1 MKERPSVTRMKDR
14 WIPGCFILF
23 FVCLVALEVWFVTLA
38 NRSFTGVVTDDAYA
52 IGLNYNE
59 VLAQREAERRL
70 GWTTAIAFEQG
81 GDLDGRLTL
90 SVRDADGQALVAD
103 EVRAT
108 AERMSR
114 FPQIQTVR
122 FERQSDGEYRADL
135 AVPLAGRW
143 FIRARIERG
152 GQAIQVIEEV
162 DVRP

>member
-1 MKERPSVTRMKDR
+1 MTERTSVAGRRDL

-23 FVCLVALEVWFVTLA
+23 FIFLFGLLAWFVTLA
-38 NRSFTGVVTDDAYA
+38 NRSFTGVVTDNAYA

-59 VLAQREAERRL
+59 VLARREAEQRL
-70 GWTTAIAFEQG
+70 GWKTALSFEQG
-81 GDLDGRLTL
+81 EKLGGRLTL
-90 SVRDADGQALVAD
+90 RVRDADGQLLIAD

-122 FERQSDGEYRADL
+122 YDRQPDGDYVADL
-135 AVPLAGRW
+135 SVPLAGRW
-143 FIRARIERG
+143 FIRVRVERG
-152 GQAIQVIEEV
+152 GQAIHVIEEV